1 MITLCVLTIRI
12 FGKYG
17 YSPYVCG
24 MKNLLHVLRLMR
36 RHLSL
41 RLLNFAG
48 LSVVLAALLIS
59 VNHVMRELS
68 WDRYNTFA
76 ERIWRL
82 TIAPEGGPVDGRI
95 WGNFADDP
103 IRQIPQVERLA
114 KLHEVYRPDL
124 KFGGKFMTAEEK
136 VFYVNKDFLR
146 TFDIAMYDGDP
157 ETALA
162 AGDQVIVSESMA
174 RKLAA
179 MQTGREMYGDLDG
192 EGWYGSIIGADLE
205 VEGEA
210 FRISGIFGDI
220 PETSHWRGDVLLP
233 MPETMQTFCYTYLLL
248 REGSDPEAVE
258 SAVTDMLGGMVQEE
272 EDQLQ
277 ARLMPLT
284 DIHLHSRNLRELS
297 VNGNIY
303 YIWLLLGANVLLL
316 VVVLFNLWL
325 NNTLVFSYNR
335 SFYRIHRL
343 HGAPVSVILRYE
355 AVQAIILCL
364 ASVTVGVAL
373 ASAVSGSGILPGTM
387 ELLPTV
393 LTVLFFIAV
402 SMSVALFPVFHSMA
416 MNGFLNV
423 RGIHFTYRNVRWMLV
438 VQYSVLIAVLS
449 IAFGI
454 SRQLGVIEDVQS
466 GGDGRDVL
474 VMAGLPESAME
485 RYPLLRERLAGNPLV
500 LGMTTSFQ
508 LPGDAIRD
516 NVNVRC
522 GGSAEWVQIPVMMAG
537 EGFLDFFG
545 IPLLAGEDFSPLN
558 YGFEEEQ
565 AMLRDFLMTGKQSDR
580 TEEYIINRKALT
592 ALGFN
597 DPQEAVGAPLEFR
610 QGVLDYISRGVIAGV
625 SDDYNYTGVFADI
638 PPMIMLQRNMFQFCL
653 MVRIDASG
661 YREAVRALE
670 EAWAEVFPDRESE
683 FVPLSGIYRSLYR
696 NEYNARE
703 LVSLFAV
710 LCFVIADL
718 GLIVFM
724 AFIIRRRTKEIA
736 VRKINGASAGTIV
749 CMLNVNFIRYV
760 CIAFAV
766 AVPVSWYILNI
777 WQQRFVC
784 KALPEWWL
792 FLLAGLSVMLLSI
805 LSVSFQSWRA
815 ANLNPVRGLGK

>member
-1 MITLCVLTIRI
+1 
-12 FGKYG
+12 
-17 YSPYVCG
+17 
-24 MKNLLHVLRLMR
+24 MKNLLQVLRLMR

-68 WDRYNTFA
+68 WDRYNTLA
-76 ERIWRL
+76 GRIWRL

-124 KFGGKFMTAEEK
+124 KFGGKFMTADEK
-136 VFYVNKDFLR
+136 VFYVNRDFLR
-146 TFDIAMYDGDP
+146 TFDITMHDGDP
-157 ETALA
+157 EAALA

-179 MQTGREMYGDLDG
+179 MQVGDGLQGDVEG
-192 EGWYGSIIGADLE
+192 EEWYGGIVGADLE
-205 VEGEA
+205 VEGED
-210 FRISGIFGDI
+210 FRISGIFRDI

-248 REGSDPEAVE
+248 RDGSDPKAVE
-258 SAVTDMLGGMVQEE
+258 SEVTDMLSGMVQGEE
-272 EDQLQ
+272 PPLQ

-297 VNGNIY
+297 VNGNIT

-325 NNTLVFSYNR
+325 NTTLVFSYNR

-355 AVQAIILCL
+355 AVQAMILCL

-402 SMSVALFPVFHSMA
+402 SMSVALLPALQGMA
-416 MNGFLNV
+416 MTGFLNV
-423 RGIHFTYRNVRWMLV
+423 RAIYFTYRNVRWMLV
-438 VQYSVLIAVLS
+438 VQYAVLIAVLS

-454 SRQLGVIEDVQS
+454 SRQLGTIEDVQS

-474 VMAGLPESAME
+474 VMGGLPESAME

-537 EGFLDFFG
+537 EGFLDFFR

-558 YGFEEEQ
+558 YGFGEEQ

-580 TEEYIINRKALT
+580 TEEYIINRKALM

-597 DPQEAVGAPLEFR
+597 DPQEAVGVPLELR
-610 QGVLDYISRGVIAGV
+610 QGTLDYISRGVIAGV
-625 SDDYNYTGVFADI
+625 SDDYNYTGVFADT

-653 MVRIDASG
+653 MVRIDVSE

-736 VRKINGASAGTIV
+736 VRKINGASAGTII

-777 WQQRFVC
+777 WQRRFVC
-784 KALPEWWL
+784 KASPEWWL

-815 ANLNPVRGLGK
+815 ANLNPVKGLGK